1 MRKHR
6 SPPCSAALLEKE
18 SRSKVRI
25 VHSDVG
31 VKSWS
36 MGPPSCDAVRPPHC
50 PACGAASR
58 EPGRALVV
66 VGHGFRARTIEGPLA
81 PNEKA
86 VLTEI
91 SARRYDCRA
100 CNAILVVVPRGIARC
115 YRYALN
121 AIAWAL
127 SLWAYECATG
137 PVVRAR
143 VSTARAIGVASA
155 TRWRSLSRWTH
166 SASAIFGAV
175 PKVIGTTRERAARIA
190 SFIAGK
196 APLSRGPV
204 ALDAFFGAAFCGS
217 S

>member
-36 MGPPSCDAVRPPHC
+36 MGSPSCDAARPPHC
-50 PACGAASR
+50 PACGASSR

-66 VGHGFRARTIEGPLA
+66 VGHGLRARTVEGPLT
-81 PNEKA
+81 PDEKP

-91 SARRYDCRA
+91 RARRYDCRA
-100 CNAILVVVPRGIARC
+100 CNAILVVVPGGVARG
-115 YRYALN
+115 YRYALS

-127 SLWAYECATG
+127 ALWAYERATG
-137 PVVRAR
+137 PVVRAK

-166 SASAIFGAV
+166 SASSIFGAAREL
-175 PKVIGTTRERAARIA
+175 IGTTRHRAANIA
-190 SFIAGK
+190 SFIAPK
-196 APLSRGPV
+196 SPLSRGPV
-204 ALDAFFGAAFCGS
+204 ALDAFFGAAFCRS